1 MILKQNESAE
11 VNSILSVDVDGPK
24 LFIFMNTIFMSNF
37 SISKKLSH
45 YNQYISLN
53 NPDDFKFDL

>member
-1 MILKQNESAE
+1 MILKQKESTE
-11 VNSILSVDVDGPK
+11 GSFILSVDVDGPK
-24 LFIFMNTIFMSNF
+24 LFIFLNTVFMSNF

-53 NPDDFKFDL
+53 NPDDFQFDL